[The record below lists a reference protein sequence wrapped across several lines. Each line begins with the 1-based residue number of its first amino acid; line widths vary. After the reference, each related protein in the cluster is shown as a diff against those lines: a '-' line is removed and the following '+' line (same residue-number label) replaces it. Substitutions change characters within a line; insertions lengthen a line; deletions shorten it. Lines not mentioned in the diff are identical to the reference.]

1 MNNTAIM
8 VYDTLFQ
15 IADDFATD
23 YAAQA
28 AETQGR
34 TEKKALTIQKEMA
47 SLCNRAGLVGFAHP
61 NYCEDPRIPDS
72 RFCVTTAHYPA
83 VTAYYGA
90 LSEDD
95 RRIVLPY
102 LHSLYFMSI
111 NFLIPWRAELSRAE
125 GAGDATAAFELGL
138 KINTVTRVLE
148 ARRNWWKENADRLP
162 AMPEEIRDGK
172 ELQPITERAF
182 YAYAHEALH
191 AESQRLEA
199 QILHFDQKPD
209 EKKAHMA
216 DYKCLRFRCA
226 SVNSICMM
234 LYHGNRVY
242 RRPAVHLDIENCLAG
257 RPDYLSI
264 CESAPDEERID
275 YKLYY
280 GISAHI
286 ESKLAEYEAG
296 LAHASDWEAVELEE
310 RMGGLQFAKACLDEA
325 WNNRTE
331 VKL

>member
-1 MNNTAIM
+1 MNHTPKTLVDALIAIARNI
-8 VYDTLFQ
+8 VEEYDQQ
-15 IADDFATD
+15 IKALEP
-23 YAAQA
+23 AAK
-28 AETQGR
+28 
-34 TEKKALTIQKEMA
+34 TEKKALIIQREMA

-61 NYCEDPRIPDS
+61 NYCEDARIPDS
-72 RFCVTTAHYPA
+72 RFRTTTAHYPA

-95 RRIVLPY
+95 RRVVLPY

-111 NFLIPWRAELSRAE
+111 NFLIPWRAELTRAE
-125 GAGDATAAFELGL
+125 GAGDVAAAFELGL
-138 KINTVTRVLE
+138 KIHTVERVLE
-148 ARRNWWKENADRLP
+148 ARRVWWQENADRLP

-182 YAYAHEALH
+182 YAYAHEALY
-191 AESQRLEA
+191 AESQRLTMRI
-199 QILHFDQKPD
+199 QHFDQNPAD
-209 EKKAHMA
+209 KKANMA

-226 SVNSICMM
+226 SVDSIYMM

-242 RRPAVHLDIENCLAG
+242 RRPAVHLDIENSLAA

-264 CESAPDEERID
+264 CESAPASELID

-286 ESKLAEYEAG
+286 ESKLAEHEAK
-296 LAHASDWEAVELEE
+296 LPHATDWETVELTE
-310 RMGGLQFAKACLDEA
+310 RMGGLRFAKACLDEA
-325 WNNRTE
+325 WDKRG
-331 VKL
+331 V

>member
-1 MNNTAIM
+1 MNHTPQTIVQALIGIAQDIVDEYNA
-8 VYDTLFQ
+8 Q
-15 IADDFATD
+15 IKVLEPSAK
-23 YAAQA
+23 
-28 AETQGR
+28 
-34 TEKKALTIQKEMA
+34 TEKKALITQREMA

-61 NYCEDPRIPDS
+61 NYCADPRIPDS

-90 LSEDD
+90 LAEDD
-95 RRIVLPY
+95 RRAVLPY

-111 NFLIPWRAELSRAE
+111 NFLIPWRAEFSRAKD
-125 GAGDATAAFELGL
+125 AGDAAAAFELGL
-138 KINTVTRVLE
+138 KIHTVERVLD
-148 ARRNWWKENADRLP
+148 ARRAWWQENAAELP

-172 ELQPITERAF
+172 ELQPITENAF

-199 QILHFDQKPD
+199 QIRHFDQHPD
-209 EKKAHMA
+209 EKKANMA

-226 SVNSICMM
+226 SVDSICMM

-242 RRPAVHLDIENCLAG
+242 RRPAVHLDIENSLTA

-264 CESAPDEERID
+264 CENAPADERID

-286 ESKLAEYEAG
+286 ESKLKEHEAG
-296 LAHASDWEAVELEE
+296 LVRATDWEAIELEE
-310 RMGGLQFAKACLDEA
+310 RMGGLRFAKACLDEA
-325 WNNRTE
+325 WDKRE
-331 VKL
+331 V

>member
-1 MNNTAIM
+1 MNHSPKALVDALIAI
-8 VYDTLFQ
+8 
-15 IADDFATD
+15 
-23 YAAQA
+23 AQA
-28 AETQGR
+28 MVEEYDQQIKALDSAAK
-34 TEKKALTIQKEMA
+34 TEKKALIIQREMA

-61 NYCEDPRIPDS
+61 NYCEDARIPDS
-72 RFCVTTAHYPA
+72 RFRTTTAHYPA
-83 VTAYYGA
+83 VTAYYGS

-95 RRIVLPY
+95 RRVVLPY

-111 NFLIPWRAELSRAE
+111 NFLIPWRAELTRAE
-125 GAGDATAAFELGL
+125 GAGDAAAAFELGL
-138 KINTVTRVLE
+138 KIHTVERVLE
-148 ARRNWWKENADRLP
+148 ARRVWWQENADTLP
-162 AMPEEIRDGK
+162 AMPADIRDGK
-172 ELQPITERAF
+172 ELNPITESAF

-199 QILHFDQKPD
+199 KIRHFDQKPD

-226 SVNSICMM
+226 SVDSIYMM

-242 RRPAVHLDIENCLAG
+242 RRPAVHLDIENSLAA
-257 RPDYLSI
+257 RPDYLAI

-286 ESKLAEYEAG
+286 ESKLAEHEAK
-296 LAHASDWEAVELEE
+296 LPHASDWETVELTE
-310 RMGGLQFAKACLDEA
+310 RLGGLRFAKVCLDEA
-325 WNNRTE
+325 WAKRE
-331 VKL
+331 V

>member
-1 MNNTAIM
+1 MNHPPKAI
-8 VYDTLFQ
+8 VDALIAIAQDIIKEYDQQ
-15 IADDFATD
+15 IKALDP
-23 YAAQA
+23 AAK
-28 AETQGR
+28 
-34 TEKKALTIQKEMA
+34 TEKKALIIQREMA

-72 RFCVTTAHYPA
+72 RFCVTTAHYHA
-83 VTAYYGA
+83 VNAYYGA
-90 LSEDD
+90 LPADD
-95 RRIVLPY
+95 RRVVLPY

-125 GAGDATAAFELGL
+125 GAGDAAAAFELGL
-138 KINTVTRVLE
+138 KIHTVERVLE
-148 ARRNWWKENADRLP
+148 ARRVWWQENADSLP

-172 ELQPITERAF
+172 ELHPITECAF
-182 YAYAHEALH
+182 YAYAYEALH

-199 QILHFDQKPD
+199 QIRHFDQKPD

-226 SVNSICMM
+226 SVDSICMM

-242 RRPAVHLDIENCLAG
+242 RRPAVHLDIENCLAA
-257 RPDYLSI
+257 RPDYLAI
-264 CESAPDEERID
+264 CESAPADERID

-286 ESKLAEYEAG
+286 ESKLAEYEAS

-310 RMGGLQFAKACLDEA
+310 RIGGLQFAKVCLDEA
-325 WNNRTE
+325 WAKRE
-331 VKL
+331 V

>member
-1 MNNTAIM
+1 MNHPPKALVDALIAIAQTI
-8 VYDTLFQ
+8 VEEYDAQLH
-15 IADDFATD
+15 ALDP
-23 YAAQA
+23 AAK
-28 AETQGR
+28 
-34 TEKKALTIQKEMA
+34 TEKKALIIQREMA

-61 NYCEDPRIPDS
+61 NYCENPRIPDS
-72 RFCVTTAHYPA
+72 RFRTTTAHYPA
-83 VTAYYGA
+83 VTAYYDS

-125 GAGDATAAFELGL
+125 GAGDAAAAFELGL

-148 ARRNWWKENADRLP
+148 ARRVWWAENAAELP
-162 AMPEEIRDGK
+162 AMPEEIRDGQ
-172 ELQPITERAF
+172 ELQPITEHAF
-182 YAYAHEALH
+182 YAYAYEALH

-199 QILHFDQKPD
+199 QIRHLDQHPE
-209 EKKAHMA
+209 EKKTNMA

-226 SVNSICMM
+226 SVDSVCMM

-242 RRPAVHLDIENCLAG
+242 RRPAVHLDIENSLAA

-264 CESAPDEERID
+264 CESAPAEELID

-286 ESKLAEYEAG
+286 ESKLTEHEAD
-296 LAHASDWEAVELEE
+296 LAHASDWESVELTE
-310 RMGGLQFAKACLDEA
+310 RMGGLRYAKVCLDEA
-325 WNNRTE
+325 WQKRE
-331 VKL
+331 V

>member
-1 MNNTAIM
+1 MNHTPKTLVDALIAIARNI
-8 VYDTLFQ
+8 VEEYDQQ
-15 IADDFATD
+15 IKALEP
-23 YAAQA
+23 AAK
-28 AETQGR
+28 
-34 TEKKALTIQKEMA
+34 TEKKALIIQREMA

-72 RFCVTTAHYPA
+72 RFRTITAHYPA

-125 GAGDATAAFELGL
+125 GAGDAAAAFELGL
-138 KINTVTRVLE
+138 KIHTVERVLE
-148 ARRNWWKENADRLP
+148 ARRVWWQEDADKLP

-172 ELQPITERAF
+172 ELNPITESAF
-182 YAYAHEALH
+182 YACAHEALF
-191 AESQRLEA
+191 AESRRLEA
-199 QILHFDQKPD
+199 QIRHFDQNPA
-209 EKKAHMA
+209 EKKANIA

-226 SVNSICMM
+226 SVDSIYMM

-242 RRPAVHLDIENCLAG
+242 RRPAVHLDIENSLAA
-257 RPDYLSI
+257 RPDYLAI

-275 YKLYY
+275 CKLYY

-286 ESKLAEYEAG
+286 ESKLAEHEG
-296 LAHASDWEAVELEE
+296 DLAHASDWEKIELEE
-310 RMGGLQFAKACLDEA
+310 RIGGLQFAKACLDEA
-325 WNNRTE
+325 WAKRE
-331 VKL
+331 V

>member
-1 MNNTAIM
+1 MNHTPKTLVDALIAIARNI
-8 VYDTLFQ
+8 VEEYDQQ
-15 IADDFATD
+15 IKALEP
-23 YAAQA
+23 AAK
-28 AETQGR
+28 
-34 TEKKALTIQKEMA
+34 TEKKALIIQREMA

-72 RFCVTTAHYPA
+72 RFRTITAHYPA

-125 GAGDATAAFELGL
+125 GAGDAAAAFELGL
-138 KINTVTRVLE
+138 KIHTVERVLE
-148 ARRNWWKENADRLP
+148 ARRVWWQENADRLP

-182 YAYAHEALH
+182 YAYAHEALY
-191 AESQRLEA
+191 AESQRLTMRI
-199 QILHFDQKPD
+199 QHFDQNPAD
-209 EKKAHMA
+209 KKANMA

-226 SVNSICMM
+226 SVDSIYMM

-286 ESKLAEYEAG
+286 QSKLAEHEAD
-296 LAHASDWEAVELEE
+296 LAHASDWEKIELEE

-325 WNNRTE
+325 WDKRE
-331 VKL
+331 V

>member
-1 MNNTAIM
+1 MNHTPKTLVDALIAIARNI
-8 VYDTLFQ
+8 VEEYDQQ
-15 IADDFATD
+15 IKALEP
-23 YAAQA
+23 AAK
-28 AETQGR
+28 
-34 TEKKALTIQKEMA
+34 TEKKALIIQREMA

-72 RFCVTTAHYPA
+72 RFRTITAHYPA

-102 LHSLYFMSI
+102 LHSLHFMSI

-125 GAGDATAAFELGL
+125 GAGDAAAAFELGL
-138 KINTVTRVLE
+138 KIHTVERVLE
-148 ARRNWWKENADRLP
+148 ARRVWWEKNADSLP

-226 SVNSICMM
+226 SVDSICMM

-242 RRPAVHLDIENCLAG
+242 RRPAVHLDIENCLAT
-257 RPDYLSI
+257 RPDYLAI
-264 CESAPDEERID
+264 CECAPADERID

-286 ESKLAEYEAG
+286 ESKLAEHEAD
-296 LAHASDWEAVELEE
+296 LSHASDWEKIELEE
-310 RMGGLQFAKACLDEA
+310 RIGGLQFAKVCLDEA
-325 WNNRTE
+325 WAKRE
-331 VKL
+331 V